1 MARLLKKLKHE
12 IGISPDELLFRGE
25 IKVNEVLLRLI
36 DFDSNNLE
44 EKTIKSISETAKYQ
58 TEDTVTWLNVDGLH
72 NTKIMEAIASEFNFD
87 HLILADVMNTP
98 ARSTVKEHKN
108 CLYVSVKMLQSD
120 SSSEMINVENL
131 SLIITK
137 SFLISFQEKLGD
149 VFEPVRDRIRN
160 QKKKI
165 RNGGPD
171 YLLYALLDIVIDN
184 YIYIIG
190 VLGDKIEMLEE
201 SLLLNPKVD
210 YLEQINSYKR
220 ELNFFRKNVKP
231 TNEMILSLS
240 KLDSDIIHEDTQIH
254 IKELQDNIN
263 QVNDSSDSY
272 REILSDQLNIYHT
285 TISTKL
291 NDVMKFLTVFSV
303 IFIPLTFIA
312 GIYGT
317 NFDNIPELHYK
328 YSYFIMWAVI
338 ILVAIGMLFY
348 FKKKKWF

>member
-1 MARLLKKLKHE
+1 
-12 IGISPDELLFRGE
+12 
-25 IKVNEVLLRLI
+25 
-36 DFDSNNLE
+36 
-44 EKTIKSISETAKYQ
+44 
-58 TEDTVTWLNVDGLH
+58 
-72 NTKIMEAIASEFNFD
+72 
-87 HLILADVMNTP
+87 
-98 ARSTVKEHKN
+98 
-108 CLYVSVKMLQSD
+108 
-120 SSSEMINVENL
+120 MINVENL

-240 KLDSDIIHEDTQIH
+240 KQ
-254 IKELQDNIN
+254 
-263 QVNDSSDSY
+263 
-272 REILSDQLNIYHT
+272 
-285 TISTKL
+285 
-291 NDVMKFLTVFSV
+291 
-303 IFIPLTFIA
+303 
-312 GIYGT
+312 
-317 NFDNIPELHYK
+317 
-328 YSYFIMWAVI
+328 
-338 ILVAIGMLFY
+338 
-348 FKKKKWF
+348 